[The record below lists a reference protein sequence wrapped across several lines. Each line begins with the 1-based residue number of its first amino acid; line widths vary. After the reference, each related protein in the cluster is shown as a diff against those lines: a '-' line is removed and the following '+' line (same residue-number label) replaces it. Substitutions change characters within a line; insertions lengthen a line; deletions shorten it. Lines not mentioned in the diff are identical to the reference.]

1 MPTFD
6 VRPSHYAR
14 AVAVAAAVAI
24 LGGFL
29 WWGIGLLLLLT
40 IPSTLPVLL
49 GSLLAVPL
57 GYAGGDLISR
67 SVNRKRSNALAGI
80 SAGAVVI
87 ALVISLQIPGLL
99 HLPGPFFSPFYG
111 LLGAAAGI
119 YLAVQRLRR

>member
-29 WWGIGLLLLLT
+29 WWGIGLVFLLT

-80 SAGAVVI
+80 SAGAVVV
-87 ALVISLQIPGLL
+87 ALIISLQIPGLL
-99 HLPGPFFSPFYG
+99 HLPAPFFSPFYG